1 MTRLTCILTLAL
13 FATTING
20 QNNFLEKQKIYKRV
34 QNAFNEKET
43 AIENKLKTN
52 GVNINKLHI
61 LLIAYKQESQ
71 LIVYA
76 KNKNELKYKKIETY
90 KICSKSGF
98 LGPKR
103 KQGDFQ
109 VPEGYY
115 HINRYNPFSS
125 FHLSLGIN
133 YPNKSDRIKSN
144 AVNRGGDIFI
154 HGDCVTIGCLPI
166 TDDKIKEVYCYSV
179 LAKNNL
185 KGNIPVY
192 IFPYK
197 MTKTNHYYNCQM
209 NDENSE
215 LIKFWENLKNG
226 YDLFQLNK
234 KALNFQINNQGNYIM
249 KKNS

>member
-1 MTRLTCILTLAL
+1 MKTLTCILTLVL
-13 FATTING
+13 FVTTING
-20 QNNFLEKQKIYKRV
+20 QNSFLDNQKKHKKVLNAFKEKQI
-34 QNAFNEKET
+34 T
-43 AIENKLKTN
+43 IENKLKTN
-52 GVNINKLHI
+52 GIKINQITI

-103 KQGDFQ
+103 EQGDFQ

-115 HINRYNPFSS
+115 HINRFNPFSS

-154 HGDCVTIGCLPI
+154 HGDCVTIGCLPL

-185 KGNIPVY
+185 QGNIPVY

-234 KALNFQINNQGNYIM
+234 EALNFQINNQGNYIM